1 MVRIVGMPGP
11 TAASAVPVGRA
22 RTLAQVY
29 RHFGEVDAAET
40 SPLYERVA
48 VALSESDEAL
58 RAIEAAPARKRHP
71 TVILAALHDLALAGR
86 APALAAAY
94 AAADG
99 DAAAG
104 AAIDTLLRMT
114 DSVVAIAVRRQTRT
128 NETGRCA
135 VLYPAIA
142 EAARRVGAN
151 AVGLIDVG
159 CSAGLNLNV
168 DRVGITYSNGQSLGD
183 PSSPVQLSSSIV
195 GDRPIPTRAMPEV
208 VARVGVDLD
217 PVDVTDADDARWLRA
232 CLWPDQ
238 PERVARLEAEMALAA
253 TAPPLLLQG
262 DAVEVVPDA
271 FARVPADAL
280 PVVTTTW
287 ALSHFP
293 LESRLRFLHR
303 LDEAAAGR
311 AVAWVS
317 AEGVGVA
324 PTIPTL
330 GDRRASGHSIIGLAV
345 FDRSALRAEAIGR
358 CWSQGRLL
366 AWLADSYL
374 SCQCHESR
382 SWQSLILLGSGFS
395 IFGGAPHRVRVSVGR
410 RPEVGLAR
418 CAASDQGRR
427 SARTQNSFPSG
438 SASTTQLSSPWPTS
452 ACRAP
457 RSSRRRTS
465 SSCSLSVGLTSRWS
479 LFLTVLPSGT
489 CANVNV
495 GGTGPRWFL
504 PSGTIGEPIV
514 TIPSSSSCTS

>member
-1 MVRIVGMPGP
+1 VL
-11 TAASAVPVGRA
+11 VGRA

-29 RHFGEVDAAET
+29 RHFGEVVAAGT

-48 VALSESDEAL
+48 VALSESGEAL

-99 DAAAG
+99 DAATG
-104 AAIDTLLRMT
+104 AAIDTLT
-114 DSVVAIAVRRQTRT
+114 DSVVAIAVRRQVRT
-128 NETGRCA
+128 DETGRCA

-195 GDRPIPTRAMPEV
+195 GHRPIPTRAMPEV
-208 VARVGVDLD
+208 VVRIGVDLD

-262 DAVEVVPDA
+262 DAVEVLPDA

-293 LESRLRFLHR
+293 LESRLRFLYR
-303 LDEAAAGR
+303 LDEAAVGR

-317 AEGVGVA
+317 VEGVGVGPA
-324 PTIPTL
+324 IPTF
-330 GDRRASGHSIIGLAV
+330 GDRRASGHSIIGLAL
-345 FDRSALRAEAIGR
+345 FEQSALRAEAVGR
-358 CWSQGRLL
+358 CWSRGRLL
-366 AWLADSYL
+366 AWLA
-374 SCQCHESR
+374 
-382 SWQSLILLGSGFS
+382 GS
-395 IFGGAPHRVRVSVGR
+395 
-410 RPEVGLAR
+410 
-418 CAASDQGRR
+418 
-427 SARTQNSFPSG
+427 
-438 SASTTQLSSPWPTS
+438 
-452 ACRAP
+452 
-457 RSSRRRTS
+457 
-465 SSCSLSVGLTSRWS
+465 
-479 LFLTVLPSGT
+479 
-489 CANVNV
+489 
-495 GGTGPRWFL
+495 
-504 PSGTIGEPIV
+504 
-514 TIPSSSSCTS
+514 

>member
-1 MVRIVGMPGP
+1 MARIVGMPGP
-11 TAASAVPVGRA
+11 TAGSAVPVGRA

-29 RHFGEVDAAET
+29 RHFGEVYAAGT

-48 VALSESDEAL
+48 VALSESGEAL

-71 TVILAALHDLALAGR
+71 AVILAALHDLALAGR

-114 DSVVAIAVRRQTRT
+114 GAVVAIAVRRQMRT
-128 NETGRCA
+128 SETGRCA

-142 EAARRVGAN
+142 EAARRAGAN

-159 CSAGLNLNV
+159 CSAGLNLTV

-195 GDRPIPTRAMPEV
+195 GGRAIPARAMPAV
-208 VARVGVDLD
+208 VARVVVDPD
-217 PVDVTDADDARWLRA
+217 PVDVTDPDDARWLRA
-232 CLWPDQ
+232 CLWPGQ
-238 PERVARLEAEMALAA
+238 PERAARLEAELALAA
-253 TAPPLLLQG
+253 AAPPLLLPG
-262 DAVEVVPDA
+262 DGVEVMPGA

-287 ALSHFP
+287 ALSHVP
-293 LESRLRFLHR
+293 LERRLRFLHR

-324 PTIPTL
+324 PAIPTL

-345 FDRSALRAEAIGR
+345 FGRSALRAEAIGR
-358 CWSQGRLL
+358 CWSRGRVL
-366 AWLADSYL
+366 AWLADS
-374 SCQCHESR
+374 
-382 SWQSLILLGSGFS
+382 
-395 IFGGAPHRVRVSVGR
+395 
-410 RPEVGLAR
+410 
-418 CAASDQGRR
+418 
-427 SARTQNSFPSG
+427 
-438 SASTTQLSSPWPTS
+438 
-452 ACRAP
+452 
-457 RSSRRRTS
+457 
-465 SSCSLSVGLTSRWS
+465 
-479 LFLTVLPSGT
+479 
-489 CANVNV
+489 
-495 GGTGPRWFL
+495 
-504 PSGTIGEPIV
+504 
-514 TIPSSSSCTS
+514 